1 MILLHK
7 FILFV
12 LLSTCFLEI
21 FGEKKP
27 KKSSERLKKM
37 MEQKEAEDKIKDE
50 QIRQQLKER
59 EEKIASRYKP
69 GSLFEANA
77 MFFRSRAA
85 VVAAQQKSTRNCSLI
100 VTDVLKWHCI
110 H

>member
-21 FGEKKP
+21 FGE
-27 KKSSERLKKM
+27 KKM

-69 GSLFEANA
+69 GSLFEAVA

-85 VVAAQQKSTRNCSLI
+85 VVA
-100 VTDVLKWHCI
+100 
-110 H
+110 

>member
-7 FILFV
+7 FILCV

-50 QIRQQLKER
+50 QIRLQLKER

-69 GSLFEANA
+69 GSLFEAVT
-77 MFFRSRAA
+77 MYLRTRAS
-85 VVAAQQKSTRNCSLI
+85 VAA
-100 VTDVLKWHCI
+100 
-110 H
+110 